1 VGSSHGW
8 GTTQARISQ
17 KKKKKK
23 KKKKTLQ
30 ITNYKP
36 KQKPK

>member
-1 VGSSHGW
+1 VFLSICW
-8 GTTQARISQ
+8 EKKNALIIK